1 MHRYIHHGLY
11 FGKTNPEITMPT
23 ITIRRSGNANIV
35 SLPKAL
41 LEQLGVG
48 TGDRFDVA
56 LQDNCIVLSP
66 SRAKNKR
73 LTLEEILE
81 GVTPETFQTEED
93 REWMDMRPVGKE
105 LL

>member
-1 MHRYIHHGLY
+1 MHLYIHHGLY
-11 FGKTNPEITMPT
+11 FGKTKPEITMPT
-23 ITIRRSGNANIV
+23 ITIRKSGNANIV

-48 TGDRFDVA
+48 IGDRFDVA
-56 LQDNCIVLSP
+56 LQDDTIILSP
-66 SRAKNKR
+66 SRTKVKR

>member
-1 MHRYIHHGLY
+1 MNFFIHGLY
-11 FGKTNPEITMPT
+11 FGKTKPEITMPS
-23 ITIRRSGNANIV
+23 ITIRKSGNANIV

-48 TGDRFDVA
+48 IGDRFDVA
-56 LQDNCIVLSP
+56 LQDGAIILDKV
-66 SRAKNKR
+66 KR

-81 GVTPETFQTEED
+81 GVTPETFQTKED
-93 REWMDMRPVGKE
+93 REWMEMRSVGKE

>member
-1 MHRYIHHGLY
+1 MNFFIHRLY
-11 FGKTNPEITMPT
+11 FGKTKPEITMP
-23 ITIRRSGNANIV
+23 ITIRKSGNANIV
-35 SLPKAL
+35 ALPKAL

-48 TGDRFDVA
+48 IGDRFDVA
-56 LQDNCIVLSP
+56 LQDDTIILSP
-66 SRAKNKR
+66 SKTKVKR

>member
-1 MHRYIHHGLY
+1 MHLYIQHGLY
-11 FGKTNPEITMPT
+11 FGKTNPNEVAMPT
-23 ITIRRSGNANIV
+23 ITIRKSGNANIV

-56 LQDNCIVLSP
+56 LQDGVIVLTP
-66 SRAKNKR
+66 SKKNR
-73 LTLEEILE
+73 PTLEELFA
-81 GVTPETFQTEED
+81 GVTPEMFQTEED
-93 REWMDMRPVGKE
+93 IEWLEMPSVGKE